1 MNRLFYIVLIA
12 VIFSA
17 CENQAKDDAVRENK
31 DVKIV
36 EIEGGMTAF
45 DSLNKQIKVNPN
57 NALLL
62 NKRAKMFLL
71 AGELN
76 PAFSDVNKS
85 LQLDTLNVDTWIV
98 LSDIYYAKERFVDS
112 RQILLKAIAMDA
124 NNTVAKIKLARLYL
138 VYRDYKTA
146 NKYVDDALL
155 IDPMLQEAYFIRATA
170 YVEQGDTASA
180 IFTYQK
186 AVEVEPNFYDAWIE
200 LGRISEAKGNSLAEQ
215 YFLNALNIDTNN
227 THALYVLAYYYQNT
241 RDFNDA
247 KKYYNS
253 LLSKREDENAYFNM
267 GYINLVYLEDYPKA
281 ISFFQKALNI
291 NEDYNDALFNLAYS
305 LELSGDLKD
314 ARTKYKELLKK
325 VPNHE
330 GAIARLNGMPL

>member
-1 MNRLFYIVLIA
+1 
-12 VIFSA
+12 
-17 CENQAKDDAVRENK
+17 
-31 DVKIV
+31 
-36 EIEGGMTAF
+36 
-45 DSLNKQIKVNPN
+45 
-57 NALLL
+57 
-62 NKRAKMFLL
+62 
-71 AGELN
+71 
-76 PAFSDVNKS
+76 
-85 LQLDTLNVDTWIV
+85 
-98 LSDIYYAKERFVDS
+98 
-112 RQILLKAIAMDA
+112 
-124 NNTVAKIKLARLYL
+124 
-138 VYRDYKTA
+138 
-146 NKYVDDALL
+146 
-155 IDPMLQEAYFIRATA
+155 
-170 YVEQGDTASA
+170 
-180 IFTYQK
+180 
-186 AVEVEPNFYDAWIE
+186 
-200 LGRISEAKGNSLAEQ
+200 
-215 YFLNALNIDTNN
+215 
-227 THALYVLAYYYQNT
+227 NT